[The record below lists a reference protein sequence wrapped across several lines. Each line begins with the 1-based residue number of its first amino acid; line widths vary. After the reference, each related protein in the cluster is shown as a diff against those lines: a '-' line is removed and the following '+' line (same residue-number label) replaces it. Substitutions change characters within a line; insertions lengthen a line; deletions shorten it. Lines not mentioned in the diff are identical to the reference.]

1 MADLTLPLN
10 AIRAFLAAA
19 RHQSFTLAAQEL
31 NVTHGAISRQ
41 IKNLEDYLG
50 MPLFER
56 RIRQVLLT
64 ERGRQFFEEASPA
77 LDILAGAAR
86 RVMRDAPTR
95 TVVINVRPSFAVRW
109 LIPHLSDFVERYPGI
124 APQVV
129 TSTAAVS
136 KAGSSFDIAIR
147 RGETNWPETLKV
159 QRFMEDEL
167 VLVAS
172 PALLS
177 VQSLEDISQLS
188 RHTLLLS
195 RSRRNDWED
204 WRRLAGLKR
213 SRGQAMLH
221 FDHVHF
227 VLQAV
232 VDGLGLALSPV
243 SLADN
248 DLRSGRL
255 VCPLPD
261 LRMPLAPYYLGINAQ
276 AGAEALLFAKWLGE
290 YRGALLAFSGG

>member
-1 MADLTLPLN
+1 
-10 AIRAFLAAA
+10 
-19 RHQSFTLAAQEL
+19 
-31 NVTHGAISRQ
+31 
-41 IKNLEDYLG
+41 
-50 MPLFER
+50 
-56 RIRQVLLT
+56 
-64 ERGRQFFEEASPA
+64 
-77 LDILAGAAR
+77 
-86 RVMRDAPTR
+86 
-95 TVVINVRPSFAVRW
+95 
-109 LIPHLSDFVERYPGI
+109 VERYPGI

-129 TSTAAVS
+129 TSTATVG

-172 PALLS
+172 PALL
-177 VQSLEDISQLS
+177 QSMPLEDVSQLA
-188 RHTLLLS
+188 RHTVLVS

-204 WRRLAGLKR
+204 WRKLAGLKR
-213 SRGQAMLH
+213 SRSQAMLH

-232 VDGLGLALSPV
+232 MDGLGVALSPV

-255 VCPLPD
+255 VCPFPD
-261 LRMPLAPYYLGINAQ
+261 LRLTLAPYYLGISLQ
-276 AGAEALLFAKWLGE
+276 AGAEAQLFAKWLGE
-290 YRGALLAFSGG
+290 YRGALIGG

>member
-1 MADLTLPLN
+1 M
-10 AIRAFLAAA
+10 
-19 RHQSFTLAAQEL
+19 
-31 NVTHGAISRQ
+31 
-41 IKNLEDYLG
+41 
-50 MPLFER
+50 
-56 RIRQVLLT
+56 
-64 ERGRQFFEEASPA
+64 
-77 LDILAGAAR
+77 
-86 RVMRDAPTR
+86 
-95 TVVINVRPSFAVRW
+95 
-109 LIPHLSDFVERYPGI
+109 
-124 APQVV
+124 V

-147 RGETNWPETLKV
+147 RGETNWPDTLRV

-172 PALLS
+172 PALLRA
-177 VQSLEDISQLS
+177 QPLTALADLS

-195 RSRRNDWED
+195 RSRRNDWDD
-204 WRRLAGLKR
+204 WRKLAGLKR

-232 VDGLGLALSPV
+232 MDGLGLALSPV

-261 LRMPLAPYYLGINAQ
+261 LRMELAPYYLGISAQ
-276 AGAEALLFAKWLGE
+276 AGAEAQLFAKWLGE
-290 YRGALLAFSGG
+290 YRGSLVQAG

>member
-1 MADLTLPLN
+1 
-10 AIRAFLAAA
+10 
-19 RHQSFTLAAQEL
+19 
-31 NVTHGAISRQ
+31 
-41 IKNLEDYLG
+41 
-50 MPLFER
+50 
-56 RIRQVLLT
+56 
-64 ERGRQFFEEASPA
+64 
-77 LDILAGAAR
+77 
-86 RVMRDAPTR
+86 MRDAPTR

-129 TSTAAVS
+129 TSTAAVG

-147 RGETNWPETLKV
+147 RGDQLAGDPEGAAVHGGRAGAGGL
-159 QRFMEDEL
+159 
-167 VLVAS
+167 AC
-172 PALLS
+172 PAES
-177 VQSLEDISQLS
+177 MPLEDVAASAAYV
-188 RHTLLLS
+188 LLS

-204 WRRLAGLKR
+204 WRKLAGLKR

-255 VCPLPD
+255 VCP
-261 LRMPLAPYYLGINAQ
+261 AP
-276 AGAEALLFAKWLGE
+276 
-290 YRGALLAFSGG
+290 